1 MVFFFKLQ
9 KTHFDGNF
17 QFGAGKHNV
26 LCLLLFF
33 FFFILSAFAE
43 QLTVLHGCYGSCNP
57 WGSQILDFLFYSAEQ
72 KRGVCHSSGRF
83 GLLVFDGHID
93 NLLQVLLWSF
103 FCPVCGQTDLSTT
116 LCVMDDIQ
124 LYLFLFLAAC
134 RTICFLLLLCSVVI
148 RHSSCLVKLAL
159 HTEMTETDMING
171 SDILYKQT

>member
-1 MVFFFKLQ
+1 MKWSFSSNYRKLISMA
-9 KTHFDGNF
+9 TFSL
-17 QFGAGKHNV
+17 V
-26 LCLLLFF
+26 LESIMYYVCCCS

-116 LCVMDDIQ
+116 LCVMDDI
-124 LYLFLFLAAC
+124 
-134 RTICFLLLLCSVVI
+134 
-148 RHSSCLVKLAL
+148 
-159 HTEMTETDMING
+159 
-171 SDILYKQT
+171 